1 MEPSAMPSQDER
13 NLAAASHLLS
23 IPFPFLA
30 PAAIFFWKRS
40 SSRFVAL
47 HAAQAFFEALVLN
60 IVLFIALAISLAFTL
75 VKVWEA
81 VQTRGQSLTW
91 DDLWSALIKAGA
103 TWLILGLISFYYLVQ
118 SVIQANQAYRGKWKG
133 SLISG
138 RLAKKVT
145 PSEPEISG

>member
-30 PAAIFFWKRS
+30 PAAIFLWKRS

-60 IVLFIALAISLAFTL
+60 IVLFIALAVSLAFTL
-75 VKVWEA
+75 AKVWEA
-81 VQTRGQSLTW
+81 VQSQGQSLTW
-91 DDLWSALIKAGA
+91 DDLWAALIK
-103 TWLILGLISFYYLVQ
+103 
-118 SVIQANQAYRGKWKG
+118 
-133 SLISG
+133 
-138 RLAKKVT
+138 
-145 PSEPEISG
+145 